1 MLTVEQQA
9 AEFLDTFYRRQDT
22 GYEYPQKRIMELIK
36 LLPMVPLASETI
48 GQQLIYSDAIRLV
61 NQLKFLYVCLEINVL
76 TAPCKQCLFTTD
88 HIHQPHTAIDHLR
101 RYFFSMIQT
110 YPAFFQYLSYI
121 QTAQPRR
128 LFVLQNHIKYAAVNV
143 AYNPNKYV
151 HLVTYQSYQAPM
163 IASMAV
169 TLGLGAVSIFD
180 IDVHS
185 TYLRFCGD
193 GSGLEITCDFTG
205 VDARGYKAVNTK
217 FIRWGN
223 TALGEDEVYA
233 AKLTNTNF
241 QFADL
246 RGAIFPVQYPDYI
259 RGMDV
264 THAYIGGSLLVGYP
278 QYTQEVIGIQQAHT
292 WKGPS
297 WPAWLL

>member
-76 TAPCKQCLFTTD
+76 TDSCKQCLFTTD
-88 HIHQPHTAIDHLR
+88 RIHHPHTAIDHLR
-101 RYFFSMIQT
+101 RYFLSMIQS

-121 QTAQPRR
+121 QTTQPRR

-143 AYNPNKYV
+143 AYNPNEYV
-151 HLVTYQSYQAPM
+151 HLVTYQSYQVPM

-169 TLGLGAVSIFD
+169 TLGLGAAVSIFD
-180 IDVHS
+180 IDVHN

-205 VDARGYKAVNTK
+205 VDARGYKAVCAK
-217 FIRWGN
+217 FFHHGR
-223 TALGEDEVYA
+223 TELGEPPTTRA
-233 AKLTNTNF
+233 NLTNTDF
-241 QFADL
+241 RYADF
-246 RGAIFPVQYPDYI
+246 RGTAFPSAEYMQ
-259 RGMDV
+259 GMRV
-264 THAYIGGSLLVGYP
+264 AGAQLGGSTLPTNPSQRLA
-278 QYTQEVIGIQQAHT
+278 VIGLDKAHT